1 MFLGSFKLFTGI
13 NDPQIVS
20 YQCEEFVISTYLVYT
35 VLYNAL
41 AYLQFS
47 DDRDVD
53 GVVPDRTG
61 LPVSTCRRYER
72 AH

>member
-20 YQCEEFVISTYLVYT
+20 YQCEVFVIPTDLMYT
-35 VLYNAL
+35 ILYNAL

-53 GVVPDRTG
+53 GFVPERTG

-72 AH
+72 GH

>member
-1 MFLGSFKLFTGI
+1 M
-13 NDPQIVS
+13 
-20 YQCEEFVISTYLVYT
+20 FVISTDLMYT
-35 VLYNAL
+35 ILYNAL

-53 GVVPDRTG
+53 GFVPERTG

-72 AH
+72 GH